1 MPSASFTFDDLI
13 TWSERLLL
21 WQRDALRRVLTGR
34 LTDSDIADLAAMAKA
49 EYSLGPPGRRPFPR
63 PARTSLPPARRHRLC
78 RLTLFATSPT

>member
-49 EYSLGPPGRRPFPR
+49 EYSLGPPGRPSPV
-63 PARTSLPPARRHRLC
+63 P
-78 RLTLFATSPT
+78 ATSAHVPAASASAPPVSVND